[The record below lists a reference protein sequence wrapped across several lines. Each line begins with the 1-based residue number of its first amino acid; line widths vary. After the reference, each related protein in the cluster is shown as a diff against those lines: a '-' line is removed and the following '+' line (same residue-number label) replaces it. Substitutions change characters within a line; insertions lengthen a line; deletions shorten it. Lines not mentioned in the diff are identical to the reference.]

1 MEISISS
8 VLFENNDID
17 LDKFSLNLPRLKSLN
32 FYEVNNE
39 KFKAIDLA
47 KFSLKVG
54 GLAPAVLNYANELM
68 VTLFLK
74 KKILF
79 TDIVIKNE
87 KLLNQFIHD
96 GNNKLNP
103 NIKDI
108 NNSFKII
115 DEYAYQDSVRN

>member
-1 MEISISS
+1 
-8 VLFENNDID
+8 
-17 LDKFSLNLPRLKSLN
+17 
-32 FYEVNNE
+32 
-39 KFKAIDLA
+39 
-47 KFSLKVG
+47 
-54 GLAPAVLNYANELM
+54 M

-87 KLLNQFIHD
+87 KLLNQFIDD

-115 DEYAYQDSVRN
+115 DDYAYQDSVRN

>member
-1 MEISISS
+1 M
-8 VLFENNDID
+8 
-17 LDKFSLNLPRLKSLN
+17 
-32 FYEVNNE
+32 NNE

-87 KLLNQFIHD
+87 KLLNQFIDD

-115 DEYAYQDSVRN
+115 DDYAYQDSVRN

>member
-1 MEISISS
+1 M
-8 VLFENNDID
+8 
-17 LDKFSLNLPRLKSLN
+17 
-32 FYEVNNE
+32 NNE

-47 KFSLKVG
+47 KFSLKAG

-87 KLLNQFIHD
+87 KLLNQFIDD

-115 DEYAYQDSVRN
+115 DDYAYQDSIRN